1 MNRRIYLRAFEPE
14 DYKTIVKW
22 RNDREI
28 VENFFLGGV
37 FPTSQRNARRNGY
50 SIQSTVTV
58 M

>member
-28 VENFFLGGV
+28 AEKLGGV

>member
-28 VENFFLGGV
+28 VENFFLGGY
-37 FPTSQRNARRNGY
+37 FLLLSGTREEMGTRYNLRSR
-50 SIQSTVTV
+50 
-58 M
+58 